1 LVQQAQ
7 LEQDQGGGDA
17 DRQGGAD
24 RQVTDLAASAATP
37 TPPTM
42 LLTAAT
48 TLAPVNSRPDLR
60 QAGAI
65 QFQVHGYEAALLAQP
80 QDPQTGAFSRRAVRT
95 G

>member
-1 LVQQAQ
+1 
-7 LEQDQGGGDA
+7 
-17 DRQGGAD
+17 
-24 RQVTDLAASAATP
+24 
-37 TPPTM
+37 M